1 MTVSGPPEPAI
12 LAPMSTDSRD
22 PRGIVVTC
30 ARCDRPAPID
40 PEKLRGPTFDPGDE
54 TPNDPSLPV
63 VIVPPDGWIG
73 DPDSD
78 GIVCGDCATSE
89 EIVQWIADGET
100 VERGL
105 RDEDD

>member
-1 MTVSGPPEPAI
+1 MGPRPIRP
-12 LAPMSTDSRD
+12 SRWWWS
-22 PRGIVVTC
+22 C
-30 ARCDRPAPID
+30 Y
-40 PEKLRGPTFDPGDE
+40 
-54 TPNDPSLPV
+54 
-63 VIVPPDGWIG
+63 GWIG